1 MRKFLIVTAVASCF
15 LFASVCPAQ
24 EFVPKGYFGIFGGYS
39 FPEDIELESD
49 REVGLDSNWV
59 AGAKIGGFIARPLIL
74 ELEYYHLGD
83 MDLDRQ
89 ILADSVRVDSVFLN
103 LLLRY
108 PEGRFHPFVG
118 AGAGWAWTHLNN
130 LRISAIDDDDNN
142 WAVQALAGVEIDIS
156 ANTTL
161 VFQYRY
167 FYTEPSFINDDHESK
182 VKSHLVTV
190 GFNFLF

>member
-1 MRKFLIVTAVASCF
+1 MRKFLLLAAFISCF
-15 LFASVCPAQ
+15 AFASVCPAQ

-49 REVGLDSNWV
+49 REVGLDGNWV

-103 LLLRY
+103 LIFRY
-108 PEGRFHPFVG
+108 PEG
-118 AGAGWAWTHLNN
+118 
-130 LRISAIDDDDNN
+130 
-142 WAVQALAGVEIDIS
+142 
-156 ANTTL
+156 
-161 VFQYRY
+161 
-167 FYTEPSFINDDHESK
+167 SFIPLLEQARAGHGP
-182 VKSHLVTV
+182 T
-190 GFNFLF
+190 